1 MAKFSSHV
9 PGRRMVTLPLPG
21 DADAVLA
28 VELQRAIRRDNQLNW
43 REHQA
48 QALAEIC
55 YKIRQKHPFW
65 VCTRREPCYY
75 CEELNDP

>member
-9 PGRRMVTLPLPG
+9 PGKRMVTLALPG
-21 DADAVLA
+21 DADAVRDA
-28 VELQRAIRRDNQLNW
+28 ELRRAIRRDGVLNW

-48 QALAEIC
+48 KALAEIC

-65 VCTRREPCYY
+65 VCTYREPCFY
-75 CEELNDP
+75 CEELNDS